1 MYADTKSDV
10 PSTWCARSAASLD
23 MLPKLVLLSD
33 FLQRRCT
40 IELRVFG
47 CCMLDARQ
55 FVHMC
60 REDSDAK
67 LIQNAADVK
76 LRSFATK
83 VRRDSGSLS
92 TVPPMSSGHQAAQP
106 PDHDQG
112 ISSIVQFRCPVCRST
127 RMEALMSY
135 CAEDADTIES
145 VRQFSALRS
154 GTLKISTLGDPQVH
168 KVETLVSYCEED
180 TENSSI
186 AANS

>member
-1 MYADTKSDV
+1 M
-10 PSTWCARSAASLD
+10 D
-23 MLPKLVLLSD
+23 MLPNLLLLSLLSD

-40 IELRVFG
+40 IEMRMFSG

-92 TVPPMSSGHQAAQP
+92 TVLCLAT
-106 PDHDQG
+106 D
-112 ISSIVQFRCPVCRST
+112 V
-127 RMEALMSY
+127 
-135 CAEDADTIES
+135 
-145 VRQFSALRS
+145 
-154 GTLKISTLGDPQVH
+154 
-168 KVETLVSYCEED
+168 
-180 TENSSI
+180 
-186 AANS
+186 